1 MSNAPVFETLKHFA
15 EREYTDIQLMECNP
29 HDAVF
34 EERVKLSCFYCA
46 RYNVCWRCPPR
57 IPQLDYPKIMN
68 EFEHAALVWID
79 MPMTKE
85 TYSDVR
91 SESSVRLHH
100 AILDLE
106 QELLRCHVSIY
117 LSFIG
122 GSCKLCKNGCG
133 KERCNNPYLAR
144 IPLEATGI
152 NVVKTVEKYGIHVEF
167 PATTHMMRIGM
178 ILW

>member
-1 MSNAPVFETLKHFA
+1 MKKDTIYEALAH
-15 EREYTDIQLMECNP
+15 YTSENYPDVQLMRCDP
-29 HDAVF
+29 ADAVF
-34 EERVKLSCFYCA
+34 EERVRMSCFYCA
-46 RYNVCWRCPPR
+46 RYNACWRCPPR
-57 IPQLDYPKIMN
+57 IPPLDYPKVFR
-68 EFEHAALVWID
+68 EFQNAAFVWVD
-79 MPMTKE
+79 MPFTKE
-85 TYSDVR
+85 TYADVR
-91 SESSVRLHH
+91 TESSVRLHH
-100 AILDLE
+100 AILELE
-106 QELLRCHVSIY
+106 KILLAQHNDMY

-152 NVVKTVEKYGIHVEF
+152 NVVKTAAKYGIEISF